1 MGRSGHWLIV
11 IALVAV
17 VAGVFPA
24 HRQVHA
30 QEHDPQ
36 AVAQALVD
44 NVLKGDFE
52 AATADFD
59 AAMQAALSA
68 DALKQG
74 WQSLEQ
80 QVGAFQQQIGVRTQQ
95 VQGYTVVV
103 ITLQFEK
110 AALDV
115 QVSVDAQGKVGGL
128 HTSPANSATPPPPYE
143 LPDYADSTV
152 YEEQDVAVGAGTEW
166 ELPGTLTL
174 PVGDG
179 PFPAVVLVH
188 GSGPNDRDET
198 IAGNKPFRDLA
209 LGLAS
214 QGIAVLRYDKRTLVY
229 GQKMAAMSDLTV
241 QDETISDALA
251 AVALLR
257 ETDKIDPA
265 RIVVLGHSLG
275 ANLAP
280 RIGQQDPSIAG
291 LILMAG
297 NARPLEL
304 LVLQQ
309 SEYLAGLDG
318 TITPEEHTQL
328 DAVRAQV
335 IATEHAAPGDD
346 PTMLLFSIPPAYWI
360 DLNAYDPVAT
370 AQQVTLPML
379 FLQGERDYQVTLAD
393 FVLWQVGLGGRD
405 DVTFT
410 LYPTLNHLFMAGEG
424 MPSPEEY
431 QTQGHVSA
439 DVIRDIASWVH
450 GL

>member
-1 MGRSGHWLIV
+1 MGRSGHWLIM

-24 HRQVHA
+24 HRQVYA
-30 QEHDPQ
+30 QERDPQ

-59 AAMQAALSA
+59 AAMQATLSA
-68 DALKQG
+68 NALKQG
-74 WQSLEQ
+74 WQSVEQ
-80 QVGAFQQQIGVRTQQ
+80 QVGAFQQQIGVQTQQ
-95 VQGYTVVV
+95 VQGYMVVV

-115 QVSVDAQGKVGGL
+115 QVSVDAQGKVAGL
-128 HTSPANSATPPPPYE
+128 YTGPANSAATALSPPYE
-143 LPDYADSTV
+143 LPDYADSTA

-166 ELPGTLTL
+166 ELPGTLTS

-280 RIGQQDPSIAG
+280 RIGQQDLSVAG

-309 SEYLAGLDG
+309 
-318 TITPEEHTQL
+318 T
-328 DAVRAQV
+328 
-335 IATEHAAPGDD
+335 
-346 PTMLLFSIPPAYWI
+346 
-360 DLNAYDPVAT
+360 
-370 AQQVTLPML
+370 
-379 FLQGERDYQVTLAD
+379 
-393 FVLWQVGLGGRD
+393 
-405 DVTFT
+405 
-410 LYPTLNHLFMAGEG
+410 
-424 MPSPEEY
+424 
-431 QTQGHVSA
+431 
-439 DVIRDIASWVH
+439 
-450 GL
+450 

>member
-1 MGRSGHWLIV
+1 
-11 IALVAV
+11 
-17 VAGVFPA
+17 
-24 HRQVHA
+24 
-30 QEHDPQ
+30 
-36 AVAQALVD
+36 
-44 NVLKGDFE
+44 
-52 AATADFD
+52 
-59 AAMQAALSA
+59 
-68 DALKQG
+68 
-74 WQSLEQ
+74 
-80 QVGAFQQQIGVRTQQ
+80 
-95 VQGYTVVV
+95 
-103 ITLQFEK
+103 
-110 AALDV
+110 
-115 QVSVDAQGKVGGL
+115 
-128 HTSPANSATPPPPYE
+128 
-143 LPDYADSTV
+143 
-152 YEEQDVAVGAGTEW
+152 
-166 ELPGTLTL
+166 
-174 PVGDG
+174 
-179 PFPAVVLVH
+179 VVLVH